1 MIFFAYKSPNFHPK
15 LSYPGTKIL
24 ILFQLKEKLC
34 CHAVCVLCHCVK
46 LCVKHNCVKVLC
58 LRQCQADA
66 DLILFQ
72 LKKKELT
79 Q

>member
-1 MIFFAYKSPNFHPK
+1 MIFFAYKSPNFHHK
-15 LSYPGTKIL
+15 LSYPGIKIL

-46 LCVKHNCVKVLC
+46 LCVKVLC